1 MASRIQGITVE
12 FGGDTTKFSKTLE
25 GVKKS
30 IKGTQFGLKDEATG
44 IQKIILAVGYTN
56 LRKGVDSLA
65 QLVGTNREYDL
76 NPFEKDVLFLF
87 CGRRTDRIKS

>member
-1 MASRIQGITVE
+1 MASRIQCITVE
-12 FGGDTTKFSKTLE
+12 SGGDTTKFFKALE
-25 GVKKS
+25 GVNKS
-30 IKGTQFGLKDEATG
+30 IKGTQSGLKDEATG
-44 IQKIILAVGYTN
+44 IQKIILAVGYTD